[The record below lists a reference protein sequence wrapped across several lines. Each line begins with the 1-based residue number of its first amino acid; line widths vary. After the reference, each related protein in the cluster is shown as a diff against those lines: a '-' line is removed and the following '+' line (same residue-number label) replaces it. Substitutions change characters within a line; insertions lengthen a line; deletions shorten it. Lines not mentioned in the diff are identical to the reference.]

1 MALFSFTKAIL
12 SGKPIELFNHGD
24 MRRDYTYVDDIVQ
37 GVLLRGGAPAA
48 GRPVVGRAPVV
59 GLTRPCARVQRRTR
73 IAGTVLADFVTALE
87 DELGMKAQGEEGA
100 DAAGRT

>member
-37 GVLLRGGAPAA
+37 AVLLVGDRPAA

-59 GLTRPCARVQRRTR
+59 GVSRTGAGVQRRTR
-73 IAGTVLADFVTALE
+73 IARSARRLRDR
-87 DELGMKAQGEEGA
+87 
-100 DAAGRT
+100 AGR